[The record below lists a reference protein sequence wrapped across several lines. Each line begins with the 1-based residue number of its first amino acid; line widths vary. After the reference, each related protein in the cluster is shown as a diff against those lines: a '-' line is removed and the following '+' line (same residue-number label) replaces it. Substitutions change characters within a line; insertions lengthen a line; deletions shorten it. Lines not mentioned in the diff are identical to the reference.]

1 METSQ
6 TKNQRLGRNGKKKI
20 IVTDLNGKWEY
31 KRQRMSKQN
40 ASGKKVNIFP
50 LDAFFGKRQ
59 RGRGYV
65 SKNLE
70 KKMVELATEQS
81 YRQSERSGEN
91 ILGRESIRRKTIE
104 VGKKAA
110 KLKQTKKSPE
120 VLTEQ
125 KTKDAGGA
133 KDTYKRSKGSRIR
146 TVLGKMRNW
155 LRIYVM
161 IDGVGVQGQGEG
173 WEGSK
178 ECKVCTILMQRG
190 EKITAVAT
198 FCTWERLP
206 GFKRFFEWTLL
217 SAIGVVGLFAETVL
231 ISDGAKWIRNLRK
244 STSCLGPRWIL
255 DWFHVKDRVESVFRV
270 FLVEEIDGQT
280 NNCAE
285 EIIMLLWNGKVGRA
299 VKCIQALPMSDDI
312 TTREKQIATRN
323 ATIKYLIN
331 QREGIVNYKQL
342 QRKGY
347 FVGSGFV
354 EKRNDTLVKN
364 RMVRQ
369 KRMRWSRE
377 GGEAMMQLL
386 TARVNGRFAEAFI

>member
-1 METSQ
+1 MESSQ
-6 TKNQRLGRNGKKKI
+6 AKDSRLVRNGKKKVT
-20 IVTDLNGKWEY
+20 VTDLGGKWEY
-31 KRQRMSKQN
+31 RRQRVSKQSV
-40 ASGKKVNIFP
+40 SGKKVNKFP
-50 LDAFFGKRQ
+50 LDTFFGDRK

-70 KKMVELATEQS
+70 KKMVALATEQS
-81 YRQSERSGEN
+81 YRQSERSGDN

-125 KTKDAGGA
+125 KTKDAGSA

-178 ECKVCTILMQRG
+178 ECKVCTILMQKG
-190 EKITAVAT
+190 EKITEVAT

-270 FLVEEIDGQT
+270 FLIEETDSR
-280 NNCAE
+280 AE
-285 EIIMLLWNGKVGRA
+285 EIIMLLWNGKVGKTI
-299 VKCIQALPMSDDI
+299 KCIQAFPMSDD
-312 TTREKQIATRN
+312 TTTKEKQTATRN

-377 GGEAMMQLL
+377 GGEAMMHLL
-386 TARVNGRFAEAFI
+386 TARANGRFAEAFI